1 MIDSRLLVWT
11 ALVFAASELG
21 AQGQPIPAGQVAPA
35 NQPAPATQPAPRIP
49 RATASTRAS
58 VEVLIDSRW
67 DVHEGGWFG
76 GLSLA
81 GPAKIAIDYGQP
93 HLRGRAAI
101 GMPGVVPWD
110 SVWRTGANMS
120 TQLTAEVDVTIGG
133 TFIPRGIYTLFS
145 LPTKTGWKLIVSKQL
160 LQWGTDYD
168 PAQDFARIPLRQRT
182 LTEPLESLTFWLI
195 PVPETAPSTTF
206 PHGVLNFAWGNTELS
221 TDWRVGR

>member
-1 MIDSRLLVWT
+1 MITPRLIISAGL
-11 ALVFAASELG
+11 AFAASELG
-21 AQGQPIPAGQVAPA
+21 AQGQPIQAGQAAPA
-35 NQPAPATQPAPRIP
+35 AQPAQAAPRIP

-58 VEVLIDSRW
+58 VAVLIDSRW

-76 GLSLA
+76 ALSLA

-93 HLRGRAAI
+93 HLRGRAVI

-120 TQLTAEVDVTIGG
+120 TQLTAEVDVTVGG

-145 LPTKTGWKLIVSKQL
+145 LPTRTGWKLIVSKQL

-168 PAQDFARIPLRQRT
+168 PSQDFARIALRQRT
-182 LTEPLESLTFWLI
+182 LAEPVESLTFWLI
-195 PVPETAPSTTF
+195 PVPETPPSTTF
-206 PHGVLNFAWGNTELS
+206 PHGVLKFAWGNMELS

>member
-1 MIDSRLLVWT
+1 MIASRPVVLMGL
-11 ALVFAASELG
+11 AFAAADLG
-21 AQGQPIPAGQVAPA
+21 AQTQPVPPGRA
-35 NQPAPATQPAPRIP
+35 APATQPSQPAPRIP
-49 RATASTRAS
+49 RAAPSTRAS

-67 DVHEGGWFG
+67 LEGSWGSA
-76 GLSLA
+76 LNVA
-81 GPAKIAIDYGQP
+81 GPAKIAINYGQP

-120 TQLTAEVDVTIGG
+120 TQLTAEVDMTLGG

-145 LPTKTGWKLIVSKQL
+145 LPARNGWKLVVSKQV

-168 PAQDFARIPLRQRT
+168 PTQDFARIDLRSRS
-182 LTEPLESLTFWLI
+182 LAEPLESLTFWL
-195 PVPETAPSTTF
+195 VPAIENAPSTTF
-206 PHGVLNFAWGNTELS
+206 PHGLLKFAWGSTELS